1 MMCHMFKCNLYIFS
15 IFTKKG
21 TCYTDTE
28 CEELNGIAS
37 GSCADGYGICCVC
50 MCDL

>member
-1 MMCHMFKCNLYIFS
+1 MMCHIYFS